1 MHADFIARLRRLA
14 AEPSFP
20 VLMALS
26 AVHCLND
33 TLQSVVTAVYP
44 MLKEDLSLSFAQIG
58 LITLVYQIASSVFQ
72 PVIGYAFDRRPF
84 VRSLPAGMCCTPAR
98 LAQFELEQ
106 ALPCFLFSSVRGV
119 GTG

>member
-44 MLKEDLSLSFAQIG
+44 MLKEDQIG
-58 LITLVYQIASSVFQ
+58 RAHV
-72 PVIGYAFDRRPF
+72 
-84 VRSLPAGMCCTPAR
+84 
-98 LAQFELEQ
+98 
-106 ALPCFLFSSVRGV
+106 
-119 GTG
+119 